1 MEIKLYEPRYR
12 DDMIFMV
19 LEAKDALGR
28 IPRLNEDLL
37 DINANYISNGNMFWI
52 AIDDNDRVIGS
63 IGTKIISEN
72 EMWLKRL
79 YVKSTMKRQGI
90 GKKLYKKAEEFA
102 IQKGIHMI
110 YTRFSADYSEA
121 QGFYPSMGFKETAP
135 YEMVKYFNCSATTK

>member
-1 MEIKLYEPRYR
+1 MEIKLFEEKYR
-12 DDMIFMV
+12 DDVIFMI
-19 LEAKDALGR
+19 LEAKNALGR

-37 DINANYISNGNMFWI
+37 DIVDNYISSGNMFWI

-63 IGTKIISEN
+63 IGTKIISKS

-102 IQKGIHMI
+102 VQKGIDTI
-110 YTRFSADYSEA
+110 YTRFSSDYVEA
-121 QGFYPSMGFKETAP
+121 QKFYPSIGFIETAP
-135 YEMVKYFNCSATTK
+135 YEMVRHLK